1 MSVILTFLLIFF
13 CFAGWWLAK
22 HHQLLSKPW
31 LEHGAPAA
39 FPDSHPTGNQTTK
52 IGLGVFLAVVGAL
65 FAIFTSAY
73 FERMG
78 LPDWRS
84 FPLPRLL
91 WVNTGMLIACS
102 AALHCAL
109 MDARSGC
116 LVPARSGLAI
126 AGVAGVAFVLGQLA
140 VWLQLVGE
148 GFGVAASPA
157 VTFFY
162 LLTGLHGLHILG
174 GLVALAITC
183 ASAWR
188 TTTISELAPKIELCT
203 IYWHFL
209 LAIWLAMVVVITGW
223 AEDFVVTCSQLF

>member
-1 MSVILTFLLIFF
+1 MSVILTFLLVLFSF
-13 CFAGWWLAK
+13 GGWWLMRN
-22 HHQLLSKPW
+22 HLLSKPW

-39 FPDSHPTGNQTTK
+39 APVSDVRGNQTTK
-52 IGLGVFLAVVGAL
+52 IGLGVFLAVIGSL

-84 FPLPRLL
+84 FQLPRLL

-109 MDARSGC
+109 IDARNGF

-126 AGVAGVAFVLGQLA
+126 AGVAGLAFVFGQLA
-140 VWLQLVGE
+140 VWVQLVNE
-148 GFGVAASPA
+148 GLGVSASPA

-174 GLVALAITC
+174 GLVALAMTC

-188 TTTISELAPKIELCT
+188 TTAISELAPKIELCT

-223 AEDFVVTCSQLF
+223 AEDIVLTCSQLF